1 MTGDIYAEFDE
12 NNQIPIL
19 IDKVGTEAIYIEI
32 RAYYHGRKTASIY
45 NYISRENVVKLRD
58 KLTEWLEEGENEKK

>member
-19 IDKVGTEAIYIEI
+19 IDKIGTEAIYIEI
-32 RAYYHGRKTASIY
+32 RAYYRGRETASIY

-58 KLTEWLEEGENEKK
+58 KLTEWLKDGVTE

>member
-19 IDKVGTEAIYIEI
+19 IDKVGTKAIYIEI
-32 RAYYHGRKTASIY
+32 RAYYHGRETASIY
-45 NYISRENVVKLRD
+45 NFISRKNVVKLRD
-58 KLTEWLEEGENEKK
+58 KLTEWLKEGEND